1 MAGPAATVLLLSAGS
16 FPHARCNP
24 VASVTRPS
32 LLMVANTQ
40 PCVVLR
46 RFAPASPRKCVAAA
60 GHGRQELR
68 ASQYQ
73 FDDDEPLWLAV
84 VRDVAAGLRGFVAFL
99 AEQPKQLKH
108 LEWPGFRNT
117 FRTATLTLV
126 LVAVFIVALS
136 SVDAALC
143 YILSW
148 LLRKSA

>member
-117 FRTATLTLV
+117 VCHLHKELICRLG
-126 LVAVFIVALS
+126 S
-136 SVDAALC
+136 SNMSIRMIKLC
-143 YILSW
+143 ASYQIIS
-148 LLRKSA
+148 